1 MKKISE
7 YIILAL
13 LACVIVIVCGKTV
26 EAPEATTE
34 DTTAAETTSE
44 TTTETETT
52 TADPYEGLV
61 LNPLT
66 GIRDYPEESEGNRP
80 VCVMVNNITASLPQY
95 GIAAADIIFEIPVE
109 GYLTRLLCVYPD
121 YENVP
126 YIVSVRSY
134 RYYFAAVSCGFDA
147 IYIHWGQDNTM
158 MTYYYSLGMDS
169 YNGMSNTY
177 LFGRD
182 SGRLSAGYSTEHTSY
197 FDGTLLPAQ
206 METDGVRT
214 TLEEEYEGTV
224 FNFNSEDSAV
234 LYGDEEA
241 YTVNIY
247 FGGATAKLVY
257 DEETQTYYKYING
270 YEQTDGS
277 TGEQI
282 SFTNVIIL
290 ETNIWTRDEKGHLG
304 MDITGVSGY
313 AGYYITAGGAQPI
326 TWDKED
332 EYSQFVFYDEDGNE
346 LELNCG
352 KTYIAITRSGTYSF
366 EGNGE
371 EEE

>member
-1 MKKISE
+1 MKKISG
-7 YIILAL
+7 YIIIAL
-13 LACVIVIVCGKTV
+13 LACTIVIACGKTV
-26 EAPEATTE
+26 EAPESTE
-34 DTTAAETTSE
+34 ETTQEITE
-44 TTTETETT
+44 TTTAIETT

-61 LNPLT
+61 VNPLT

-80 VCVMVNNITASLPQY
+80 VCVMVNNVTDALPQY
-95 GIAAADIIFEIPVE
+95 GIADADIIFEIPVE
-109 GYLTRLLCVYPD
+109 GYLTRLLCVYSD

-134 RYYFAAVSCGFDA
+134 RYYFAAISCGFDA
-147 IYIHWGQDNTM
+147 IYIHWGQDSTM
-158 MTYYYSLGMDS
+158 MSYYYSLDMDS
-169 YNGMSNTY
+169 YNGISNTY

-182 SGRLSAGYSTEHTSY
+182 QSRKSAGYATEHSSY
-197 FDGTLLPAQ
+197 FDGSLLPAQ
-206 METDGVRT
+206 MEADGVRT

-224 FNFNSEDSAV
+224 FNFNSEDSAM

-241 YTVNIY
+241 YTVNIK
-247 FGGATAKLVY
+247 FGSATAKLVY
-257 DEETQTYYKYING
+257 DEETETYFKYING
-270 YEQTDGS
+270 KEQTDGS

-290 ETNIWTRDEKGHLG
+290 ETKMWTRDEKGHLG
-304 MDITGVSGY
+304 MNITGVSGN

-366 EGNGE
+366 EGSDE
-371 EEE
+371 EE